1 MIYRIAPL
9 SPTPQEL
16 DGLSARLIVSHYEDN
31 YGGAVRRL
39 NAIQSELAALDFS
52 KAPVFQING
61 LKREEL
67 IAANSMV
74 LHEIHFDGLGKDGDG
89 PSGTLAAAL
98 ERDFGS
104 VQRWRAEFMA
114 MGKAMGGGSGW
125 VLLSW
130 FARAGRLMNQ
140 WAADHAHG
148 LAGGQ
153 PVLALDMYE
162 HAYQMDFGAKAGAY
176 VDAYMR
182 NIHWAWAGQRFE
194 QVAHGGAAP
203 QAPYGQGAMPPEQL
217 RDVLAGTQANTTPL
231 LIDVRR
237 KPAFEAGAD
246 MLPGAIWRAPEQI
259 DSWAGELPKDRELL
273 VYCVYGHN
281 VSEDA
286 AADLRRRGFKA
297 QALLGGI
304 ASWHALAA
312 PVQGKPG
319 G

>member
-1 MIYRIAPL
+1 MDLNLMPL
-9 SPTPQEL
+9 PFEASAIT
-16 DGLSARLIVSHYEDN
+16 GLSERLLSSHHQNN
-31 YGGAVRRL
+31 YGGAVKRL
-39 NAIQSELAALDFS
+39 NAVRAQLATTKFADTPGFML
-52 KAPVFQING
+52 NG

-67 IAANSMV
+67 IATNSML
-74 LHEIHFDGLGKDGDG
+74 LHELYFASLGGDG
-89 PSGTLAAAL
+89 HTMEPAMKLALDAS
-98 ERDFGS
+98 FGGFE
-104 VQRWRAEFMA
+104 RWREEFSA
-114 MGKAMGGGSGW
+114 CAKALGGGSGW
-125 VLLSW
+125 MLLV
-130 FARAGRLMNQ
+130 FNPREGALLNQ
-140 WAADHAHG
+140 WAADHTHA
-148 LAGGQ
+148 LAGGT
-153 PVLALDMYE
+153 PLLALDMYE

-203 QAPYGQGAMPPEQL
+203 RAPYGQGAMPPEQL